1 MEPILFLVHRI
12 PFPPNKGDKIRSHH
26 LLRHLAER
34 YRVHLGTFVDMPEDL
49 AHVPELAAHCAS
61 HRVELLDP
69 RAARLRSVAGFLT
82 GEALT
87 LPYYRNA
94 SLQAWVRET
103 VRREGIRKAVV
114 FSAAMAQYVR
124 GMDDLQVVLDF
135 VDVDSEKWTQYA
147 ERHAW
152 PSSFVYRR
160 EGRKL
165 LSFERRAAV
174 ESVASVFVTRSE
186 AELFRQHAPEC
197 AGQLHVVQNGVR
209 TDYFRPD
216 LTLKSPFAAGE
227 APIVFTGAMDYW
239 PNIDA
244 VAWFAREVFPA
255 VRAQRAD
262 ARFVIVGMNPAPT
275 VAALASLPGVTVTGK
290 VEDVRPYLQHAA
302 VIVAPLRVARG
313 IQNKVLEAMS
323 MGRPVV
329 VSTAAAGGVGGDA
342 GREFEVAGEP
352 AEYASK
358 VVALLEPRAAAAM
371 GAAARARVL
380 ADYSW
385 ERNLAQFDR
394 LLELPPRVMT
404 GRRAGA

>member
-26 LLRHLAER
+26 LLRHLAGR

-49 AHVPELAAHCAS
+49 AHVPELAGLCAS
-61 HRVELLDP
+61 HHVELLDP

-94 SLQAWVRET
+94 ALQTWVRET
-103 VRREGIRKAVV
+103 VAREGICKAVV
-114 FSAAMAQYVR
+114 FSAAMAQYVQ
-124 GMDDLQVVLDF
+124 GLSDLHVVLDF

-147 ERHAW
+147 DRQGW

-174 ESVASVFVTRSE
+174 ESAASVFVTRSE
-186 AELFRQHAPEC
+186 AELFRRHAPEC
-197 AGQLHVVQNGVR
+197 AGKLHVVQNGVR
-209 TDYFRPD
+209 TDYFQPD
-216 LTLKSPFAAGE
+216 PTLESPFAAGE
-227 APIVFTGAMDYW
+227 LPIVFTGAMDYW

-244 VAWFAREVFPA
+244 VAWFAREVLPA
-255 VRAQRAD
+255 LRALRSD
-262 ARFVIVGMNPAPT
+262 WRFVIVGMNPAPT

-290 VEDVRPYLQHAA
+290 VGDVRPYLQHAA
-302 VIVAPLRVARG
+302 VVVAPLRVARG

-329 VSTAAAGGVGGDA
+329 VSVAAAGGIGGEA
-342 GREFEVAGEP
+342 GRDFEVAGDP
-352 AEYASK
+352 AEYANK
-358 VVALLEPRAAAAM
+358 VQALLEPAMAQAM

-385 ERNLAQFDR
+385 VRNLSQFDR
-394 LLELPPRVMT
+394 LLEQPVHTSSRL
-404 GRRAGA
+404 AGT